1 MDERCIDVEDVKSVF
16 KEVGL
21 KEEECKQCMVWSSP
35 KPDKP
40 LTREDTVLAKLTP
53 EEEGFLRCMDYIF
66 EEKVVDTV
74 RLRTLVETFWGTVR
88 DLHDLPLSDLTVKE
102 GKYIVAGR

>member
-1 MDERCIDVEDVKSVF
+1 MNERLIDVEDVKLVF

-21 KEEECKQCMVWSSP
+21 KEEECNRCMGWISQ
-35 KPDKP
+35 KPGKP
-40 LTREDTVLAKLTP
+40 LTRKDTVLAKLTP
-53 EEEGFLRCMDYIF
+53 EEQGFLRCMDYIF

-102 GKYIVAGR
+102 GIYIVAG